1 MATNIS
7 HWLKYTLGGSNFTSR
22 KKCIFDPLL
31 DFPILHLNSLT
42 LYYMYCAI
50 FTAKTRSDRDFEMSL
65 CYTPKAFSCLEEIKY
80 NINHCLE
87 LAPSFPKM
95 YNITMF

>member
-1 MATNIS
+1 MSIESTEVPRQYVLVVFPRNRKEIIS
-7 HWLKYTLGGSNFTSR
+7 YT
-22 KKCIFDPLL
+22 
-31 DFPILHLNSLT
+31 
-42 LYYMYCAI
+42 A
-50 FTAKTRSDRDFEMSL
+50 AKTRSDRDFEMRL

-80 NINHCLE
+80 KINHCLE

>member
-1 MATNIS
+1 MECHTFHRLLMLYNDCRPNIK
-7 HWLKYTLGGSNFTSR
+7 LIKL
-22 KKCIFDPLL
+22 
-31 DFPILHLNSLT
+31 PICYS
-42 LYYMYCAI
+42 
-50 FTAKTRSDRDFEMSL
+50 AKTRSDRDFEMSL

>member
-1 MATNIS
+1 MGMSPYDIS
-7 HWLKYTLGGSNFTSR
+7 CWWDVKHN
-22 KKCIFDPLL
+22 
-31 DFPILHLNSLT
+31 
-42 LYYMYCAI
+42 
-50 FTAKTRSDRDFEMSL
+50 TAKTRSDRDFEMSL